1 MKKTIF
7 YSTIILLSFFIS
19 CSESAQ
25 RTEQK
30 TENSG
35 TTVKEP
41 VPNNI
46 VDTSKRTS
54 ISVGA
59 NGVGVN
65 SKNTKINVDKNGVRV
80 GTKDVDIQIKK

>member
-1 MKKTIF
+1 MKKNIF
-7 YSTIILLSFFIS
+7 YSTIILLSFFMS

-65 SKNTKINVDKNGVRV
+65 SKNTEVNVDKKGVKV
-80 GTKDVDIQIKK
+80 GTNKVKVEIKR

>member
-1 MKKTIF
+1 MKKNIF
-7 YSTIILLSFFIS
+7 YSTLILLSFFIS

-46 VDTSKRTS
+46 TDTSKNTNVS
-54 ISVGA
+54 IGP
-59 NGVGVN
+59 NGVNVN
-65 SKNTKINVDKNGVRV
+65 NKNTQIQVDRNGIKIGTKKVNVDV
-80 GTKDVDIQIKK
+80 KK